1 MLRLERHE
9 LGPRVYVLRRRI
21 HEYQLGV
28 VIAGLLCAGAALGK
42 VRVDESSMLAG
53 VAAAWLIAKD
63 WRDLFPSKRDTAAW
77 RLGLHRRP
85 APLRAL
91 RRSDFLPP
99 LAALAAFAAGLADL
113 ISTVTPNTGWRER
126 LLAGFVSME
135 EMRLFHALALPAA
148 AALMVAAFYLYRRRR
163 GALHA
168 AIALL
173 VSLAALN
180 LVKGLDLEEAVW
192 SLAAAGLLWW
202 GRDAFHVRHDPV
214 SLRSA
219 LWRAPAVAV
228 GTAILVVAS
237 VGVAAPAGTGA
248 GTILRTAGDLV
259 LWQSA
264 PLTFHD
270 ELGHLPLAIS
280 LVVVLAL
287 LTIAYL
293 IFRPLAAPRVLP
305 DPHVRALAARLVR
318 AHGTDTLAYFN
329 LRRDKHYLFSADRK
343 AFLGY
348 RVENGVM
355 VVSGDPVGSPT
366 SVGAVVAEGV
376 RFAQRHGLK
385 LAAVG
390 VGRPSLGLWE
400 RAGLRAMYIGDEA
413 IVETRGFSLEGR
425 AIRKVRQSVNRLESA
440 GYTLELREV
449 TELGPHMIEELDEVS
464 TRWRRGAAERGF
476 AMAMD
481 SLAGDQSGSVVV
493 IARDSGGAARG
504 FLHLVP
510 TYGRRAM
517 SLSFM
522 RRDPETPNGLM
533 EFLVARAIELLRE
546 RGVDEVSLNFAAFAR
561 VLHSPR
567 GRLERLAGRV
577 IALGNPFFQIE
588 SLYRF
593 NAKFY
598 PCWEPRHLVYE
609 GAFGL
614 PRTALAVMW
623 IEGQLPRPRLPWRAA
638 VPTPR

>member
-1 MLRLERHE
+1 MLRLERHQ

-28 VIAGLLCAGAALGK
+28 FIVALLCAGAALG
-42 VRVDESSMLAG
+42 RVHLDDESIVVG

-63 WRDLFPSKRDTAAW
+63 WRDLIPSKRDTAAW

-85 APLRAL
+85 VPLRSL
-91 RRSDFLPP
+91 RSSDFLPP
-99 LAALAAFAAGLADL
+99 LAAAAAFAAGLADL
-113 ISTVTPNTGWRER
+113 ISTVTPNSGWRER
-126 LLAGFVSME
+126 LLAGFVSTD

-163 GALHA
+163 GALHV

-173 VSLAALN
+173 VSLAVLN
-180 LVKGLDLEEAVW
+180 LAKGLDLEEAVW

-219 LWRAPAVAV
+219 LWRVPAVAAS
-228 GTAILVVAS
+228 TAIIVVAS
-237 VGVAAPAGTGA
+237 VAVAAPAGVGSK
-248 GTILRTAGDLV
+248 TILRTAGDLV
-259 LWQSA
+259 LWQKA

-293 IFRPLAAPRVLP
+293 IFRPLAAPRALP
-305 DPHVRALAARLVR
+305 GPQVRSLAASLVQ
-318 AHGTDTLAYFN
+318 AHGTDTLAYFK
-329 LRRDKHYLFSADRK
+329 LRRDKHYLFSPDRD

-348 RVENGVM
+348 RIENGVM
-355 VVSGDPVGSPT
+355 VVSGDPVGSRT
-366 SVGAVVAEGV
+366 SVAAVVAEAI
-376 RFAQRHGLK
+376 RFAEQRGLK
-385 LAAVG
+385 LAAIG
-390 VGRPSLGLWE
+390 VGRPSLPVWE
-400 RAGLRAMYIGDEA
+400 QAGLHAMYVGDEA
-413 IVETRGFSLEGR
+413 IVETPRFSLQGR
-425 AIRKVRQSVNRLESA
+425 AIRKVRQSVHRLESA
-440 GYTLELREV
+440 GYTLDV
-449 TELGPHMIEELDEVS
+449 HDVAGLGPCAIRELDEVS
-464 TRWRRGAAERGF
+464 TRWRCGAAERGF
-476 AMAMD
+476 SMAMD

-493 IARDSGGAARG
+493 IARDSDGVARG

-533 EFLVARAIELLRE
+533 EFLVARGIELLRD
-546 RGVDEVSLNFAAFAR
+546 RGIEEVSLNFAAFAR

-567 GRLERLAGRV
+567 GRFERIAGRV
-577 IALGNPFFQIE
+577 IALGDSFFQIE

-593 NAKFY
+593 NAKFF
-598 PCWEPRHLVYE
+598 PRWDPRYLVYE
-609 GAFGL
+609 SAFAL
-614 PRTALAVMW
+614 PRTAVAVMW
-623 IEGQLPRPRLPWRAA
+623 VEGQLPRPRATRRRALPSAR
-638 VPTPR
+638 